1 MVEALRMP
9 QKTRSTA
16 VAARRAALQM
26 IRADIISAP
35 EELRDQLRGMTR
47 MQLIR
52 HLVATRPDSTGFRTP
67 LGAAKIAL
75 KRLAKRY
82 VDLDDEVSELD
93 DMIDAI
99 LADAAPLLVQLKCV
113 GAQSA
118 AQLMV
123 TVGDNPE
130 RIRSEASFAMLCGV
144 APVPVSSGMTYRR
157 RLNRGG
163 DRQANSAIRI
173 IAIGRLRTDER
184 TKEYVAKKMSECRTG
199 SHVASVA
206 VVTAIGC
213 DEDGWRRVLG
223 LDVVDTESYD
233 SWLGFLQGLRARGVH
248 GVELVTSDAH
258 TGLKR
263 AISEVFQ
270 GAAWQRCVVHLIRS
284 CAREAGRGSLARR
297 VARIVAPA
305 FRAKDAGTVRAMYHV
320 ACEMLEA
327 CCPRAAALLEEA
339 EPDALAYLAFP
350 QVHWKRLRT
359 NNVQERAN
367 REIKRRRRVVQVF
380 PSEKSLLRL
389 AGAVMCDQ
397 DEAWSEARYFSAAK
411 MAELHDEQKPEPAEP
426 PSAERREQAL
436 AFARQAIE
444 ASLALADRM
453 EAA

>member
-144 APVPVSSGMTYRR
+144 APVPVSSGMTYRH

-163 DRQANSAIRI
+163 DRQANSAIHI

-184 TKEYVAKKMSECRTG
+184 TKEYVAKKMAEGHTKME
-199 SHVASVA
+199 
-206 VVTAIGC
+206 AIRC
-213 DEDGWRRVLG
+213 LKR
-223 LDVVDTESYD
+223 YI
-233 SWLGFLQGLRARGVH
+233 AREVYYTIKKQR
-248 GVELVTSDAH
+248 ELVNCS
-258 TGLKR
+258 
-263 AISEVFQ
+263 
-270 GAAWQRCVVHLIRS
+270 
-284 CAREAGRGSLARR
+284 
-297 VARIVAPA
+297 
-305 FRAKDAGTVRAMYHV
+305 
-320 ACEMLEA
+320 
-327 CCPRAAALLEEA
+327 
-339 EPDALAYLAFP
+339 
-350 QVHWKRLRT
+350 
-359 NNVQERAN
+359 
-367 REIKRRRRVVQVF
+367 
-380 PSEKSLLRL
+380 
-389 AGAVMCDQ
+389 
-397 DEAWSEARYFSAAK
+397 
-411 MAELHDEQKPEPAEP
+411 
-426 PSAERREQAL
+426 
-436 AFARQAIE
+436 
-444 ASLALADRM
+444 
-453 EAA
+453 